1 MFSRFA
7 RPLSACCWAF
17 ALLLIIA
24 VEAAAAADFDEPR
37 GPLTLDT
44 AIAAALQRNPALRSA
59 EFELRA
65 VAARRAQAAQRPA
78 PEVGIELEN
87 IAGSGDLRGTR
98 SLESTLTLSQ
108 VVELG
113 GKRAQ
118 RISVAGFEHDRTAVE
133 RSAQQL
139 DVLAAVTRRFIDVAE
154 TQQQLLLARDGATL
168 AGKTL
173 ASIEQRVAAARSPLA
188 EQNRAAIALGR
199 ARLEEQKLTQQLL
212 SAHRQL
218 AALWGSTE
226 PRFGDAHADLFDL
239 PVVADFPELM
249 AKLATQP
256 ALLRFASEAR
266 LRDAQWQLAMAE
278 AKSDIQVGAGLR
290 RFEETGDTGVVLNFS
305 MPLSLGNRNSGVIRE
320 AALRREQVE
329 VDRQA
334 ALDTTQ
340 AALFEFYQ
348 SLQQARVEVTALRD
362 RLIPQAEA
370 ALQQTQYGY
379 ERGRFSYLE
388 LADAQ
393 RELLL
398 MRREAIATAATYH
411 RLLAEIERLTRT
423 PLAAEDQSS

>member
-1 MFSRFA
+1 MFSQFA
-7 RPLSACCWAF
+7 RPRPACCWAF
-17 ALLLIIA
+17 ALLFIVNAACA
-24 VEAAAAADFDEPR
+24 VDFDEPR
-37 GPLTLDT
+37 GPLTLDA
-44 AIAAALQRNPALRSA
+44 AIAAALQRNPMLRSA

-65 VAARRAQAAQRPA
+65 VAERRGQAAQRPA

-87 IAGSGDLRGTR
+87 LAGSGRLHGTE
-98 SLESTLTLSQ
+98 SLETTLTLSQ
-108 VVELG
+108 VIELG

-118 RISVAGFEHDRTAVE
+118 RMAVAGFERDSTALE
-133 RSAQQL
+133 RDARQL
-139 DVLAAVTRRFIDVAE
+139 DVLATVTRRFIDVAE
-154 TQQQLLLARDGATL
+154 TQQQLLLARSATAL
-168 AGKTL
+168 AAQTS
-173 ASIEQRVAAARSPLA
+173 ANIEQRVAAARSPVA

-218 AALWGSTE
+218 AALWGSAE
-226 PRFGDAHADLFDL
+226 PRFGDAQADLFEL
-239 PVVADFPELM
+239 PAVADFPVLM

-256 ALLRFASEAR
+256 GFLRFASEAR

-278 AKSDIQVGAGLR
+278 AKSDISIGAGLR

-305 MPLSLGNRNSGVIRE
+305 MPLPLANRNSGAIRE
-320 AALRREQVE
+320 AAIRREQVE
-329 VDRQA
+329 VDHQA

-348 SLQQARVEVTALRD
+348 ALQQARLEVTTLRTE
-362 RLIPQAEA
+362 LIPQAEA
-370 ALQQTQYGY
+370 ALRQTQYGY

-388 LADAQ
+388 LVDAR

-398 MRREAIATAATYH
+398 MQREAIAGAATYH

-423 PLAAEDQSS
+423 PLAAEDLSS

>member
-7 RPLSACCWAF
+7 RPRLACCRAF
-17 ALLLIIA
+17 ALSFIIHSVTA
-24 VEAAAAADFDEPR
+24 GAAGFDEPR
-37 GPLTLDT
+37 GPLTLDA

-65 VAARRAQAAQRPA
+65 VAERRGQAAQRPA
-78 PEVGIELEN
+78 PEVGLELEN
-87 IAGSGDLRGTR
+87 LAGSGDLRGTR

-108 VVELG
+108 VIELG

-118 RISVAGFEHDRTAVE
+118 RIAVAGFEHDRSEVE
-133 RSAQQL
+133 RSARQL
-139 DVLAAVTRRFIDVAE
+139 DVLAGVTRRFIDVAE
-154 TQQQLLLARDGATL
+154 TQQQLLLARDGTALAARTL
-168 AGKTL
+168 T
-173 ASIEQRVAAARSPLA
+173 SIEQRVAAARSPVA
-188 EQNRAAIALGR
+188 EKNRATIALGR

-218 AALWGSTE
+218 AALWGSSE
-226 PRFGDAHADLFDL
+226 PRFGDAQADLFDL
-239 PVVADFPELM
+239 PAVADFPGLV
-249 AKLATQP
+249 AQLATQP
-256 ALLRFASEAR
+256 DFLRFASEAR

-305 MPLSLGNRNSGVIRE
+305 MPLPLANRNSGAIRE
-320 AALRREQVE
+320 AAIRRDQVE
-329 VDRQA
+329 VDKQA
-334 ALDTTQ
+334 ALDTAQ

-348 SLQQARVEVTALRD
+348 SLQQARFEVTTLRTE
-362 RLIPQAEA
+362 LIPQAEA
-370 ALQQTQYGY
+370 ALTQMQYGY

-398 MRREAIATAATYH
+398 MQREAIATAATYH

-423 PLAAEDQSS
+423 PLAAED